1 MEEVVFDIFN
11 NILKRNY
18 SSYRPIV
25 IKQASEKAVRN
36 FKEFLRWKD
45 DLKCPFNTYYNGE
58 NPSHERVYYEKGNK
72 SYTIDQVYD
81 YWENLKT

>member
-1 MEEVVFDIFN
+1 MEEALFDILNENF
-11 NILKRNY
+11 KRNLIY
-18 SSYRPIV
+18 GRSAT
-25 IKQASEKAVRN
+25 IKEASEKAVRN
-36 FKEFLRWKD
+36 FKEFLKWKD

-72 SYTIDQVYD
+72 SYTIDQVWD